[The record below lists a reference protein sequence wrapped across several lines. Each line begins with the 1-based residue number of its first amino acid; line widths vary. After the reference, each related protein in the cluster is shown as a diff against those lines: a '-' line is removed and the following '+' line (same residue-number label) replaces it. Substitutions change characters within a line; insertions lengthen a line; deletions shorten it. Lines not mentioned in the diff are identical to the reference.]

1 MTDDPPID
9 PAALA
14 RAEAALAALGQ
25 DYLTW
30 ARADVAALQ
39 GAVAA
44 RDWDGLHR
52 VAHNA
57 KGQAATFGYPLVT
70 ILAGRLCTLVV
81 THPQADLA
89 RWRQAEALV
98 DGIARVVVAQ
108 LTGDGGEV
116 GARLL
121 AELP

>member
-30 ARADVAALQ
+30 AEADLAALRA
-39 GAVAA
+39 AVAG
-44 RDWDGLHR
+44 RDWEGLHR
-52 VAHNA
+52 IAHNA

-70 ILAGRLCTLVV
+70 VLAGRLCTLIL
-81 THPQADLA
+81 THRQPDPDH
-89 RWRQAEALV
+89 WHQAEALV
-98 DGIARVVVAQ
+98 GGIAQVVVNR

-116 GARLL
+116 GVRLL
-121 AELP
+121 ADMA